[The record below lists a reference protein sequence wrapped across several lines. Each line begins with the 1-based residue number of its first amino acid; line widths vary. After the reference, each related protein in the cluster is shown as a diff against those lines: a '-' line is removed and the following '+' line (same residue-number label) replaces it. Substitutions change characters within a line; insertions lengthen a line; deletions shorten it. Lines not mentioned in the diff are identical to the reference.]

1 VVGDT
6 MRKRRKCE
14 QSPARMVRGGGE
26 RELSMRERDG
36 CEDREQV
43 QNAEQ
48 SLLQALGICGPG
60 ARAARSR
67 RPQS

>member
-1 VVGDT
+1 VVGET
-6 MRKRRKCE
+6 MRMQRKCE
-14 QSPARMVRGGGE
+14 HSPGRTVRGGGE

-48 SLLQALGICGPG
+48 SLLQALGICGTG
-60 ARAARSR
+60 ASAARSR
-67 RPQS
+67 CRQS